1 MTMKIVRSKEEF
13 IDVASEAMFND
24 FRETLHDLDDQA
36 TAAGIDD
43 PDILLQMSANL
54 AVAMASYATYLA
66 VGMVASGDRDD
77 KKDEALA
84 DYLAKLHGRI
94 TKAMT
99 IGMERAVRV
108 TDKIKKDTKIAE
120 ADTDALLKKVVKTW
134 KN

>member
-13 IDVASEAMFND
+13 IEVASEEMFD
-24 FRETLHDLDDQA
+24 DLRETLHELDDQA

-43 PDILLQMSANL
+43 PEILVQMSANL
-54 AVAMASYATYLA
+54 AVAMASYAVYLA
-66 VGMVASGDRDD
+66 TGMASSGDQSD

-84 DYLAKLHGRI
+84 SYLATLHGRI

-108 TDKIKKDTKIAE
+108 ANKIKKDAKIAE

-134 KN
+134 KS